1 MAASSMNPL
10 TTLPPPCRNHP
21 GRDSVVRCEGCSR
34 TLCDECYRF
43 RVDARPMCARCAYE
57 HSTRATRRV
66 SLAVSFLFIVG
77 AAGLFTERRFG
88 VWETYPVEVI
98 FGVVTALGIAAAIAL
113 SGRSARVVV
122 EPRDPDEPVTEPI
135 PARAGSIYRASA
147 RQVLMAAAPRVSA
160 RATALV
166 MLAAFAGSAVMVPAS
181 MRLPRWIETELVLSL
196 WWVIVVAALTTLLYR
211 GFRLRDDY
219 VYFTPWNRPPAV
231 KGDAPAPAKEGCSGW
246 SDGLGGCATDGEG
259 LLAML
264 ALAIVLSLALGAAWV
279 LVELALPLVFFL
291 MYWLFMRAI
300 GRVANDRHGCEG
312 SLARSLGWGLGW
324 ATVYVAPIAVAT
336 WALHAL
342 HR

>member
-1 MAASSMNPL
+1 MSALPK
-10 TTLPPPCRNHP
+10 LPPPCRNHP
-21 GRDSVVRCEGCSR
+21 RRDAVVRCAGCSR

-43 RVDARPMCARCAYE
+43 RVDAQPMCARCAYE

-66 SLAVSFLFIVG
+66 SLAVSFLFITG
-77 AAGLFTERRFG
+77 AAGLFAERRFG
-88 VWETYPVEVI
+88 VWETSPFEVVV
-98 FGVVTALGIAAAIAL
+98 GVVAALGIAAAVAL
-113 SGRSARVVV
+113 SGRGARVVV
-122 EPRDPDEPVTEPI
+122 EHRDPDEPIAEPM
-135 PARAGSIYRASA
+135 PERAGSIYRASA

-166 MLAAFAGSAVMVPAS
+166 MLAAFAGSAVMLPAS

-196 WWVIVVAALTTLLYR
+196 WWIIVVAALTTLLYR

-219 VYFTPWNRPPAV
+219 VYFTPWSRPPAV
-231 KGDAPAPAKEGCSGW
+231 KGDDPAPAKGGCGGW
-246 SDGLGGCATDGEG
+246 ADGLGGCGADGEG

-264 ALAIVLSLALGAAWV
+264 ALAIVLGLALGAAWV

-324 ATVYVAPIAVAT
+324 ATVYVAPIAAVT

-342 HR
+342 RR